1 MDLLTKQSA
10 LVASLIKLVPAVNP
24 FLYWTDSYKVSHIS
38 FETEGVREIY
48 SNMTARFDHY
58 MKDMLG
64 EHYDGK
70 FVVFGLQWMLLRLHV
85 MAQEGF
91 FKRPKAEVIAE
102 MREEHGAYI
111 GNERFAHFEA
121 LHDLG
126 YLPIIVKSLDEGTLA
141 PIGTPIFTTRNTVDG
156 FEWLPNFLETGMS
169 TDFWKQLTVATV
181 GRVFRLISNEY
192 ALATTGSIEGTEW
205 QNHDFHV
212 RGASG
217 FESAAIN
224 GVGFLLS
231 SCGADNL
238 PALWAARHFYQST
251 NAQGLLVGSVAAGE
265 HSVTTSGILTEV
277 ERAKVLG
284 LNISLVE
291 AEKLYVSKLLT
302 ERFPAGIFSYV
313 SDSFDYWSFITEV
326 LPAVK
331 PLIMQREGKFVV
343 RGDSG
348 NPVDI
353 ICGVDESN
361 YADLSEY
368 AEDELDEVVFEL
380 THDLLLEETPH
391 GECGD
396 NEYNDYIFKYKG
408 GLKLATVKGF
418 QWNRHDRQYYYVD
431 TYFSDVTVDIKDIER
446 TVEHK
451 GTIEHLWDIFGGTV
465 NEQGYKVL
473 DSHIGMIYGD
483 GINVQR
489 QKEIL
494 QRLKDKGF
502 ASTNIVF
509 GVGSYSL
516 NLLGR
521 DHLGIAVK
529 ATNQI
534 VDIAEGVKLDQ
545 PIYKDP
551 KTDTSKKSARGLL
564 SVHEENGTLV
574 TKDMQTRKQ
583 EETGLLTTLYMNGQ
597 FHKLT
602 DVFEIR
608 KRMWL

>member
-1 MDLLTKQSA
+1 MDLLTQQSA
-10 LVASLIKLVPAVNP
+10 LVASLKKLVPAVNP

-48 SNMTARFDHY
+48 SNFTARFDHY
-58 MKDMLG
+58 MRDMLG
-64 EHYDGK
+64 KDYDSK
-70 FVVFGLQWMLLRLHV
+70 VVVFGLQWMLLRLHV

-102 MREEHGAYI
+102 MQEEHSAYI
-111 GNERFAHFEA
+111 GNERFEHFEA

-141 PIGTPIFTTRNTVDG
+141 PVGTPIYTVRNTVEG
-156 FEWLPNFLETGMS
+156 FEWLPNFLESGMC
-169 TDFWKQLTVATV
+169 TDLWKQMTVATV
-181 GRVFRLISNEY
+181 ARIFRKITNQY
-192 ALATTGSIEGTEW
+192 ALETTGSIEGTEW

-231 SCGADNL
+231 SCGSDNL
-238 PALWAARHFYQST
+238 PALWAARNFYQST
-251 NAQGLLVGSVAAGE
+251 NAQDLLVGSVAAGE
-265 HSVTTSGILTEV
+265 HSVTTSGILTEI
-277 ERAKVLG
+277 ERAKWNG
-284 LNISLVE
+284 IDIGLVE

-302 ERFPAGIFSYV
+302 ERFPTGIFSYV

-348 NPVDI
+348 DPVDI
-353 ICGVDESN
+353 ICGVDESKIFDFGCEHEN
-361 YADLSEY
+361 EDLLE
-368 AEDELDEVVFEL
+368 AIFEL
-380 THDLLLEETPH
+380 ACDRLQDETAH

-396 NEYNDYIFKYKG
+396 SEYTLLFKNAGKLYEALVV
-408 GLKLATVKGF
+408 GLE
-418 QWNRHDRQYYYVD
+418 WNRYDKQYYYLDASISSAKISISEV
-431 TYFSDVTVDIKDIER
+431 ER
-446 TVEHK
+446 TAEHK
-451 GTIEHLWDIFGGTV
+451 GTIEILWEIFGGTV

-483 GINVQR
+483 GISVQR

-494 QRLKDKGF
+494 QRLKEKGF

-516 NLLGR
+516 NLLSR

-534 VDIAEGVKLDQ
+534 VEIADGLKLDQ
-545 PIYKDP
+545 PIYKEP

-608 KRMWL
+608 RRMWL